1 MVTIKEY
8 NIPLIGYILLIA
20 NLMYLIA
27 AHDAKDF
34 DDTILYKID
43 FDVPDFDKHPVS
55 KRQTLIFHIIR
66 YIFSLFV

>member
-20 NLMYLIA
+20 NLVYLIA

-55 KRQTLIFHIIR
+55 KNKH
-66 YIFSLFV
+66 

>member
-1 MVTIKEY
+1 MIAIKVY
-8 NIPLIGYILLIA
+8 SIPLIGYIFLTA
-20 NLMYLIA
+20 NLGLIIK

-55 KRQTLIFHIIR
+55 KPKIIYYFLI
-66 YIFSLFV
+66 YS